1 MFATVLFVAL
11 FLGKGAIELYYF
23 ITSTILL
30 GYTYHR

>member
-1 MFATVLFVAL
+1 MFATVLYVAL
-11 FLGKGAIELYYF
+11 LLGKGAIELYYF

>member
-11 FLGKGAIELYYF
+11 FFWKGAIEPYYF

>member
-1 MFATVLFVAL
+1 MFATVLYVAL
-11 FLGKGAIELYYF
+11 LFGKGQLYYF

>member
-1 MFATVLFVAL
+1 MFATVFFVAQ
-11 FLGKGAIELYYF
+11 FFGKGQPYYF

>member
-1 MFATVLFVAL
+1 MFSNVLNAAQF
-11 FLGKGAIELYYF
+11 FGKGQPYYF

>member
-1 MFATVLFVAL
+1 MFATVLYVAL
-11 FLGKGAIELYYF
+11 LFGKEQPYYF

>member
-1 MFATVLFVAL
+1 MFATVLYFAL
-11 FLGKGAIELYYF
+11 FFLKGAIEPYYF

>member
-11 FLGKGAIELYYF
+11 FLKGAIEPYYF